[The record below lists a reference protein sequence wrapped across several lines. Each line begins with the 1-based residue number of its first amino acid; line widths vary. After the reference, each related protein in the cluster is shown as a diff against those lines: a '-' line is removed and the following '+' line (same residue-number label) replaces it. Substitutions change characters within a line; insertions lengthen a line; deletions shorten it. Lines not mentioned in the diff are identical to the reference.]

1 MADTPM
7 VAQYKRIKAQ
17 HQDKILFFR
26 LGDFYEMFFEDAE
39 IAAREL
45 EITLTGR
52 DAGKGKRMPMCGVP
66 YHAADTYI
74 ARLLE
79 KGYKVAICEQVEDPR
94 TSTGL
99 VKREVTR
106 IVTPGT
112 FLDPQVM
119 EAKKNNYLAAV
130 AQYGTSLGLAYIDA
144 GTGDFKVT
152 GFRGTGQVDALRSEM
167 LRLQPA
173 ECLYPRDDGELQQL
187 IKELKPFFPVL
198 PSPRREEEFA
208 LAASLA
214 LLERELASVSLPE
227 GEEFQAGA
235 CAAGAILCYLRET
248 QRVDPIH
255 IKGLEAYRVSDYMVI
270 DGATRRN
277 LELTR
282 SLRNDKTRATLLG
295 VLDHTF
301 TAMGGRTL
309 RQWVEQPLLN
319 KERIAERLEAV
330 EDFVAE
336 SALRTAL
343 PDSLKGI
350 YDLERLMGKVVYQ
363 TATARDLLALK
374 RSLALLP
381 AIKEALAAA
390 KAPRLTSL
398 REALDPCTDLWQ
410 LLEAALNED
419 PPASLREG
427 NLIKTG
433 YHGEVD
439 RLRALTKKGR
449 KWLAE
454 LEVRERE
461 RTGIKN
467 LKVGYNK
474 VFGYYLEVTKSNLAA
489 VPQDYIRKQTLVNA
503 ERFITP
509 ELKEWEAE
517 ITGAQDR
524 CIELEYQL
532 FIELRQQVAGEI
544 ERVQRVAKIIGEIDA
559 LLSLA
564 QAAIK
569 YRYNKPTLTTD
580 NRIAIQDGRH
590 PVVEQMLTDT
600 PFVPNDTLL
609 DSQNQLLLITGPNMA
624 GKSTYIRQVALI
636 VLMAQ
641 MGSFVPARAAEIG
654 VVDRIFTRVGAADD
668 LASGQSTFMVE
679 MNEVGNILRNATS
692 NSLIILDE
700 IGRGTSTYDGLA
712 IARAVAEYILE
723 RLKAKTLFA
732 THYHELTT
740 LAKDYKQVKNYTI
753 AVEERGKDIIFLRRI
768 IPGASDRSYGIHV
781 ARLARLPEAVI
792 RRAEEILALLE
803 GEQEA
808 AKEIASTGFEPVQ
821 LDLFSFQERE
831 VLAALQCLDPLNMT
845 PLEALQAL
853 VELQSLLKGEDEGG
867 R

>member
-1 MADTPM
+1 SLP
-7 VAQYKRIKAQ
+7 
-17 HQDKILFFR
+17 
-26 LGDFYEMFFEDAE
+26 
-39 IAAREL
+39 
-45 EITLTGR
+45 
-52 DAGKGKRMPMCGVP
+52 
-66 YHAADTYI
+66 
-74 ARLLE
+74 
-79 KGYKVAICEQVEDPR
+79 
-94 TSTGL
+94 
-99 VKREVTR
+99 
-106 IVTPGT
+106 
-112 FLDPQVM
+112 
-119 EAKKNNYLAAV
+119 
-130 AQYGTSLGLAYIDA
+130 TSL
-144 GTGDFKVT
+144 T
-152 GFRGTGQVDALRSEM
+152 
-167 LRLQPA
+167 
-173 ECLYPRDDGELQQL
+173 
-187 IKELKPFFPVL
+187 
-198 PSPRREEEFA
+198 
-208 LAASLA
+208 
-214 LLERELASVSLPE
+214 LLERELASVNLPE

-235 CAAGAILCYLRET
+235 CAAGAILFYLRET
-248 QRVDPIH
+248 QKVDPIH

-270 DGATRRN
+270 DGTSRRN

-282 SLRNDKTRATLLG
+282 SLRGDKTRATLLG
-295 VLDHTF
+295 VLDYTF

-319 KERIAERLEAV
+319 KERIEERLEAV
-330 EDFVAE
+330 EDFVAD
-336 SALRTAL
+336 SALRTSL
-343 PDSLKGI
+343 PDSLKDI

-381 AIKEALAAA
+381 AIKEALAGVQASRLAA
-390 KAPRLTSL
+390 L

-410 LLEAALNED
+410 LLEDALNED
-419 PPASLREG
+419 PPAGLREG

-433 YHGEVD
+433 YHQEVD
-439 RLRALTKKGR
+439 RLRTMAQKGR

-467 LKVGYNK
+467 LKIGYNK
-474 VFGYYLEVTKSNLAA
+474 VFGYYLEVTKSNLDA

-532 FIELRQQVAGEI
+532 FLELRQRVAGEI
-544 ERVQRVAKIIGEIDA
+544 ERVQRVAKIIGEIDS

-564 QAAIK
+564 LAAIK
-569 YRYNKPTLTTD
+569 NRYNKPVLTTD
-580 NRIAIQDGRH
+580 NRIIIQGGRH

-609 DSQNQLLLITGPNMA
+609 DSQNQFLLITGPNMA

-641 MGSFVPARAAEIG
+641 MGSFVPAKAAEIG

-679 MNEVGNILRNATS
+679 MNEVGNILRNATG
-692 NSLIILDE
+692 NSLVILDE

-723 RLKAKTLFA
+723 KLGAKTLFA

-740 LAKDYKQVKNYTI
+740 LANDYQQVKNYTI
-753 AVEERGKDIIFLRRI
+753 AVEEQGKDIIFLRKI
-768 IPGASDRSYGIHV
+768 IPGASDRSYGVHV

-792 RRAEEILALLE
+792 RRAEEILTLLE
-803 GEQEA
+803 GDQDTAE
-808 AKEIASTGFEPVQ
+808 EIASSGPEPVQ

-831 VLAALQCLDPLNMT
+831 VLAAIQNLDPLNMT
-845 PLEALQAL
+845 PLEALQVL
-853 VELQSLLKGEDEGG
+853 VVLQSLLKGE
-867 R
+867 

>member
-17 HQDKILFFR
+17 HMDKILFFR

-66 YHAADTYI
+66 YHAADSYI

-79 KGYKVAICEQVEDPR
+79 KGYKVAICEQVEDPK

-112 FLDPQVM
+112 FLDPQVL

-130 AQYGTSLGLAYIDA
+130 AQYGTSLGMAIIDA

-152 GFRGTGQVDALRSEM
+152 GFNGPGQVEALRSEM

-173 ECLYPRDDGELQQL
+173 ECLYPQDDTELQQL
-187 IKELKPFFPVL
+187 IKELQQFFPVL
-198 PSPRREEEFA
+198 PSPRREGEF
-208 LAASLA
+208 SLPTSLT
-214 LLERELASVSLPE
+214 LLERELASVNLPE

-235 CAAGAILCYLRET
+235 CAAGAILFYLRET
-248 QRVDPIH
+248 QKVDPIH

-270 DGATRRN
+270 DGTSRRN

-282 SLRNDKTRATLLG
+282 SLRGDKTRATLLG
-295 VLDHTF
+295 VLDYTF

-319 KERIAERLEAV
+319 KERIEERLEAV
-330 EDFVAE
+330 EDFVAD
-336 SALRTAL
+336 SALRTSL
-343 PDSLKGI
+343 PDSLKDI

-381 AIKEALAAA
+381 AIKEALAGVQASRLAA
-390 KAPRLTSL
+390 L

-410 LLEAALNED
+410 LLEDALNED
-419 PPASLREG
+419 PPAGLREG

-433 YHGEVD
+433 YHQEVD
-439 RLRALTKKGR
+439 RLRTMAQKGR

-467 LKVGYNK
+467 LKIGYNK
-474 VFGYYLEVTKSNLAA
+474 VFGYYLEVTKSNLDA

-532 FIELRQQVAGEI
+532 FLELRQRVAGEI
-544 ERVQRVAKIIGEIDA
+544 ERVQRVAKIIGEIDS

-564 QAAIK
+564 LAAIK
-569 YRYNKPTLTTD
+569 NRYNKPVLTTD
-580 NRIAIQDGRH
+580 NRIIIQGGRH

-609 DSQNQLLLITGPNMA
+609 DSQNQFLLITGPNMA

-641 MGSFVPARAAEIG
+641 MGSFVPAKAAEIG

-679 MNEVGNILRNATS
+679 MNEVGNILRNATG
-692 NSLIILDE
+692 NSLVILDE

-723 RLKAKTLFA
+723 KLGAKTLFA

-740 LAKDYKQVKNYTI
+740 LANDYQQVKNYTI
-753 AVEERGKDIIFLRRI
+753 AVEEQGKDIIFLRKI
-768 IPGASDRSYGIHV
+768 IPGASDRSYGVHV

-792 RRAEEILALLE
+792 RRAEEILTLLE
-803 GEQEA
+803 GDQDTAE
-808 AKEIASTGFEPVQ
+808 EIASSGPEPVQ

-831 VLAALQCLDPLNMT
+831 VLAAIQNLDPLNMT
-845 PLEALQAL
+845 PLEALQVL
-853 VELQSLLKGEDEGG
+853 VVLQSLLKGE
-867 R
+867 

>member
-17 HQDKILFFR
+17 HMDKILFFR

-66 YHAADTYI
+66 YHAADSYI

-79 KGYKVAICEQVEDPR
+79 KGYKVAICEQVEDPK

-112 FLDPQVM
+112 FLDPQVL

-130 AQYGTSLGLAYIDA
+130 AQYGTSLGMAIIDA

-152 GFRGTGQVDALRSEM
+152 GFNGPGQVEALRSEM

-173 ECLYPRDDGELQQL
+173 ECLYPQDDTELQQL
-187 IKELKPFFPVL
+187 IKELQQFFPVL
-198 PSPRREEEFA
+198 PSPRREGEF
-208 LAASLA
+208 SLPTSLT
-214 LLERELASVSLPE
+214 LLERELASVNLPE

-235 CAAGAILCYLRET
+235 CAAGAILFYLRET
-248 QRVDPIH
+248 QKVDPIH

-270 DGATRRN
+270 DGTSRRN

-282 SLRNDKTRATLLG
+282 SLRGDKTRATLLG
-295 VLDHTF
+295 VLDYTF

-319 KERIAERLEAV
+319 KERIEERLEAV
-330 EDFVAE
+330 EDFVAD
-336 SALRTAL
+336 SALRTSL
-343 PDSLKGI
+343 PDSLKDI

-381 AIKEALAAA
+381 AIKEALAGVQASRLAA
-390 KAPRLTSL
+390 L

-410 LLEAALNED
+410 LLEDALNED
-419 PPASLREG
+419 PPAGLREG

-433 YHGEVD
+433 YHQEVD
-439 RLRALTKKGR
+439 RLRTMAQKGR

-467 LKVGYNK
+467 LKIGYNK
-474 VFGYYLEVTKSNLAA
+474 VFGYYLEVTKSNLDA

-532 FIELRQQVAGEI
+532 FLELRQRVAGEI
-544 ERVQRVAKIIGEIDA
+544 ERVQRVAKIIGEIDS

-564 QAAIK
+564 LAAIK
-569 YRYNKPTLTTD
+569 NRYNKPVLTTD
-580 NRIAIQDGRH
+580 DRIIIQGGRH

-609 DSQNQLLLITGPNMA
+609 DSQNQFLLITGPNMA

-641 MGSFVPARAAEIG
+641 MGSFVPAKAAEIG

-679 MNEVGNILRNATS
+679 MNEVGNILRNATG
-692 NSLIILDE
+692 NSLVILDE

-723 RLKAKTLFA
+723 KLGAKTLFA

-740 LAKDYKQVKNYTI
+740 LANDYQQVKNYTI
-753 AVEERGKDIIFLRRI
+753 AVEEQGKDIIFLRKI
-768 IPGASDRSYGIHV
+768 IPGASDRSYGVHV

-792 RRAEEILALLE
+792 RRAEEILTLLE
-803 GEQEA
+803 GDQDTAE
-808 AKEIASTGFEPVQ
+808 EIASSGPEPVQ

-831 VLAALQCLDPLNMT
+831 VLAAIQNLDPLNMT
-845 PLEALQAL
+845 PLEALQVL
-853 VELQSLLKGEDEGG
+853 VVLQSLLKGE
-867 R
+867 

>member
-17 HQDKILFFR
+17 HMDKILFFR

-66 YHAADTYI
+66 YHAADSYI

-79 KGYKVAICEQVEDPR
+79 KGYKVAICEQVEDPK

-112 FLDPQVM
+112 FLDPQVL

-130 AQYGTSLGLAYIDA
+130 APYGTSLGMAIIDA

-152 GFRGTGQVDALRSEM
+152 GFNGPGQVEALRSEM

-173 ECLYPRDDGELQQL
+173 ECLYPQDDTELQQL
-187 IKELKPFFPVL
+187 IKELQQFFPVL
-198 PSPRREEEFA
+198 PSPRREGEF
-208 LAASLA
+208 SLPTSLT
-214 LLERELASVSLPE
+214 LLERELASVNLPE

-235 CAAGAILCYLRET
+235 CAAGAILFYLRET
-248 QRVDPIH
+248 QKVDPIH

-270 DGATRRN
+270 DGTSRRN

-282 SLRNDKTRATLLG
+282 SLRGDKTRATLLG
-295 VLDHTF
+295 VLDYTF

-319 KERIAERLEAV
+319 KERIEERLEAV
-330 EDFVAE
+330 EDFVAD
-336 SALRTAL
+336 SALRTSL
-343 PDSLKGI
+343 PDSLKDI

-374 RSLALLP
+374 ISLALLP
-381 AIKEALAAA
+381 AIKEALAGVQASRLAA
-390 KAPRLTSL
+390 L

-410 LLEAALNED
+410 LLEDALNED
-419 PPASLREG
+419 PPAGLREG

-433 YHGEVD
+433 YHQEVD
-439 RLRALTKKGR
+439 RLRTMAQKGR

-467 LKVGYNK
+467 LKIGYNK
-474 VFGYYLEVTKSNLAA
+474 VFGYYLEVTKSNLDA

-532 FIELRQQVAGEI
+532 FLELRQRVAGEI
-544 ERVQRVAKIIGEIDA
+544 ERVQRVAKIIGEIDS

-564 QAAIK
+564 LAAIK
-569 YRYNKPTLTTD
+569 NRYNKPVLTTD
-580 NRIAIQDGRH
+580 NRIIIQGGRH

-609 DSQNQLLLITGPNMA
+609 DSQNQFLLITGPNMA

-641 MGSFVPARAAEIG
+641 MGSFVPAKAAEIG

-679 MNEVGNILRNATS
+679 MNEVGNILRNATG
-692 NSLIILDE
+692 NSLVILDE

-723 RLKAKTLFA
+723 KLGAKTLFA

-740 LAKDYKQVKNYTI
+740 LANDYQQVKNYTI
-753 AVEERGKDIIFLRRI
+753 AVEEQGKDIIFLRKI
-768 IPGASDRSYGIHV
+768 IPGASDRSYGVHV

-792 RRAEEILALLE
+792 RRAEEILTLLE
-803 GEQEA
+803 GDQDTAE
-808 AKEIASTGFEPVQ
+808 EIASSGPEPVQ

-831 VLAALQCLDPLNMT
+831 VLAAIQNLDPLNMT
-845 PLEALQAL
+845 PLEALQVL
-853 VELQSLLKGEDEGG
+853 VVLQSLLKGE
-867 R
+867 

>member
-17 HQDKILFFR
+17 HMDKILFFR

-66 YHAADTYI
+66 YHAADSYI

-79 KGYKVAICEQVEDPR
+79 KGYKVAICEQVEDPK

-112 FLDPQVM
+112 FLDPQVL

-130 AQYGTSLGLAYIDA
+130 AQYGTSLGMAIIDA

-152 GFRGTGQVDALRSEM
+152 GFNGPGQVEALRSEM

-173 ECLYPRDDGELQQL
+173 ECLYPQDDTELQQL
-187 IKELKPFFPVL
+187 IKELQQFFPVL
-198 PSPRREEEFA
+198 PSPRREGEF
-208 LAASLA
+208 SLPTSLT
-214 LLERELASVSLPE
+214 LLERELASVNLPE

-235 CAAGAILCYLRET
+235 CAAGAILFYLRET
-248 QRVDPIH
+248 QKVDPIH

-270 DGATRRN
+270 DGTSRRN

-282 SLRNDKTRATLLG
+282 SLRGDKTRATLLG
-295 VLDHTF
+295 VLDYTF

-319 KERIAERLEAV
+319 KERIEERLEAV
-330 EDFVAE
+330 EDFVAD
-336 SALRTAL
+336 SALRTSL
-343 PDSLKGI
+343 PDSLKDI

-381 AIKEALAAA
+381 AIKEALAGVQASRLAA
-390 KAPRLTSL
+390 L

-410 LLEAALNED
+410 LLEDALNED
-419 PPASLREG
+419 PPAGLREG

-433 YHGEVD
+433 YHQEVD
-439 RLRALTKKGR
+439 RLRTMAQKGR

-467 LKVGYNK
+467 LKIGYNK
-474 VFGYYLEVTKSNLAA
+474 VFGYYLEVTKSNLDA

-532 FIELRQQVAGEI
+532 FLELRQRVAGEI
-544 ERVQRVAKIIGEIDA
+544 ERVQRVAKIIGEIDS

-564 QAAIK
+564 LAAIK
-569 YRYNKPTLTTD
+569 NRYNKPVLTTD
-580 NRIAIQDGRH
+580 NRIIIQGGRH

-609 DSQNQLLLITGPNMA
+609 DSQNQFLLITGPNMA

-641 MGSFVPARAAEIG
+641 MGSFVPAKAAEIG

-679 MNEVGNILRNATS
+679 MNEVGNILRNATG
-692 NSLIILDE
+692 NSLVILDE

-723 RLKAKTLFA
+723 KLGAKTLFA

-740 LAKDYKQVKNYTI
+740 LANDYQQVKNYTI
-753 AVEERGKDIIFLRRI
+753 AVEEQGKDIIFLRKI
-768 IPGASDRSYGIHV
+768 IPGASDRSYGVHV

-792 RRAEEILALLE
+792 RRAEEILTLLE
-803 GEQEA
+803 GDQDTAE
-808 AKEIASTGFEPVQ
+808 EIASSGPEPVQ
-821 LDLFSFQERE
+821 LDLFPFR
-831 VLAALQCLDPLNMT
+831 
-845 PLEALQAL
+845 
-853 VELQSLLKGEDEGG
+853 KG
-867 R
+867 RCWPPYRIWIP

>member
-1 MADTPM
+1 M
-7 VAQYKRIKAQ
+7 KAQ
-17 HQDKILFFR
+17 HMDKILFFR

-66 YHAADTYI
+66 YHAADSYI

-79 KGYKVAICEQVEDPR
+79 KGYKVAICEQVEDPK

-112 FLDPQVM
+112 FLDPQVL

-130 AQYGTSLGLAYIDA
+130 AQYGTSLGMAIIDA

-152 GFRGTGQVDALRSEM
+152 GFNGPGQVEALRSEM

-173 ECLYPRDDGELQQL
+173 ECLYPQDDTELQQL
-187 IKELKPFFPVL
+187 IKELQQFFPVL
-198 PSPRREEEFA
+198 PSPRREGEF
-208 LAASLA
+208 SLPTSLT
-214 LLERELASVSLPE
+214 LLERELASVNLPE

-235 CAAGAILCYLRET
+235 CAAGAILFYLRET
-248 QRVDPIH
+248 QKVDPIH

-270 DGATRRN
+270 DGTSRRN

-282 SLRNDKTRATLLG
+282 SLRGDKTRATLLG
-295 VLDHTF
+295 VLDYTF

-319 KERIAERLEAV
+319 KERIEERLEAV
-330 EDFVAE
+330 EDFVAD
-336 SALRTAL
+336 SALRTSL
-343 PDSLKGI
+343 PDSLKDI

-381 AIKEALAAA
+381 AIKEALAGVQASRLAA
-390 KAPRLTSL
+390 L

-410 LLEAALNED
+410 LLEDALNED
-419 PPASLREG
+419 PPAGLREG

-433 YHGEVD
+433 YHQEVD
-439 RLRALTKKGR
+439 RLRTMAQKGR

-467 LKVGYNK
+467 LKIGYNK
-474 VFGYYLEVTKSNLAA
+474 VFGYYLEVTKSNLDA

-532 FIELRQQVAGEI
+532 FLELRQRVAGEI
-544 ERVQRVAKIIGEIDA
+544 ERVQRVAKIIGEIDS

-564 QAAIK
+564 LAAIK
-569 YRYNKPTLTTD
+569 NRYNKPVLTTD
-580 NRIAIQDGRH
+580 NRIIIQGGRH

-609 DSQNQLLLITGPNMA
+609 DSQNQFLLITGPNMA

-641 MGSFVPARAAEIG
+641 MGSFVPAKAAEIG

-679 MNEVGNILRNATS
+679 MNEVGNILRNATG
-692 NSLIILDE
+692 NSLVILDE

-723 RLKAKTLFA
+723 KLGAKTLFA

-740 LAKDYKQVKNYTI
+740 LANDYQQVKNYTI
-753 AVEERGKDIIFLRRI
+753 AVEEQGKDIIFLRKI
-768 IPGASDRSYGIHV
+768 IPGASDRSYGVHV

-792 RRAEEILALLE
+792 RRAEEILTLLE
-803 GEQEA
+803 GDQDTAE
-808 AKEIASTGFEPVQ
+808 EIASSGPEPVQ

-831 VLAALQCLDPLNMT
+831 VLAAIQNLDPLNMT
-845 PLEALQAL
+845 PLEALQVL
-853 VELQSLLKGEDEGG
+853 VVLQSLLKGE
-867 R
+867 

>member
-1 MADTPM
+1 MQMADTPM

-17 HQDKILFFR
+17 HTDKILFFR

-66 YHAADTYI
+66 YHAADNYI

-79 KGYKVAICEQVEDPR
+79 KGYKVAICEQVEDPK

-99 VKREVTR
+99 VEREVTR

-112 FLDPQVM
+112 FLDPQVL

-130 AQYGTSLGLAYIDA
+130 AKFGTSLGLAVIDA
-144 GTGDFKVT
+144 GTGDFRVT
-152 GFRGTGQVDALRSEM
+152 GFNGTGQVDSWRSEM

-173 ECLYPRDDGELQQL
+173 ECLYPQDDSEIQQLLKELQL
-187 IKELKPFFPVL
+187 FFPVL
-198 PSPRREEEFA
+198 PSPRREREFA
-208 LAASLA
+208 LAESLT
-214 LLERELASVSLPE
+214 LLETELDAVSLPE

-235 CAAGAILCYLRET
+235 CAAGAILFYLRET
-248 QRVDPIH
+248 QKVNLIH
-255 IKGLEAYRVSDYMVI
+255 IKQLKPYRVSDYMVI
-270 DGATRRN
+270 DGTTRRN

-282 SLRNDKTRATLLG
+282 NLRSDKTRATLLG
-295 VLDHTF
+295 VLDYTF

-309 RQWVEQPLLN
+309 RQWVEQPLLK
-319 KERIAERLEAV
+319 KEMIEERLESV
-330 EDFVAE
+330 ENFVAD

-343 PDSLKGI
+343 PNSLKGI

-381 AIKEALAAA
+381 SIKETLVEVQ
-390 KAPRLTSL
+390 APRLASL
-398 REALDPCTDLWQ
+398 REELDTCTDLWQ
-410 LLEAALNED
+410 LLEEALNED
-419 PPASLREG
+419 PPAGLREG
-427 NLIKTG
+427 NLIKAG
-433 YHGEVD
+433 YHQEID
-439 RLRALTKKGR
+439 RLRAMTQKGR

-454 LEVRERE
+454 LEIRERE
-461 RTGIKN
+461 RTGIKS

-474 VFGYYLEVTKSNLAA
+474 VFGYYLEVTKSNLQA

-532 FIELRQQVAGEI
+532 FLELRQRLAGEI
-544 ERVQRVAKIIGEIDA
+544 ERVQRVAKIIGELDSI
-559 LLSLA
+559 LSLA

-569 YRYNKPTLTTD
+569 NRYHKPVLAQD
-580 NRIAIQDGRH
+580 NRIKIQAGRH
-590 PVVEQMLTDT
+590 PVVEQMLADS

-609 DSQNQLLLITGPNMA
+609 DNGQNQFLLITGPNMA

-636 VLMAQ
+636 VLMTQ
-641 MGSFVPARAAEIG
+641 MGSFVPAKAAEIG

-679 MNEVGNILRNATS
+679 MNEVGNILRNATG

-700 IGRGTSTYDGLA
+700 IGRGTSTYDGLS

-723 RLKAKTLFA
+723 RLGAKTLFA

-740 LAKDYKQVKNYTI
+740 LSNDYKQVKNYTI
-753 AVEERGKDIIFLRRI
+753 AVEERGKNIIFLRRI
-768 IPGASDRSYGIHV
+768 IPGGSDRSYGIHV
-781 ARLARLPEAVI
+781 ARLAKLPEDVI
-792 RRAEEILALLE
+792 RRAEEILDLLE
-803 GEQEA
+803 RGQEA
-808 AKEIASTGFEPVQ
+808 GKEIASTGSEPVQ

-831 VLAALQCLDPLNMT
+831 VLAALQELDPLNMT

-853 VELQSLLKGEDEGG
+853 VDLQSLLKGE
-867 R
+867 

>member
-17 HQDKILFFR
+17 HMDKILFFR

-66 YHAADTYI
+66 YHAADSYI

-79 KGYKVAICEQVEDPR
+79 KGYKVAICEQVEDPK

-112 FLDPQVM
+112 FLDPQVL

-130 AQYGTSLGLAYIDA
+130 AQYGTSLGMAIIDA

-152 GFRGTGQVDALRSEM
+152 GFNGPGQVEALRSEM

-173 ECLYPRDDGELQQL
+173 ECLYPQDDTELQQL
-187 IKELKPFFPVL
+187 IKELQQFFPVL
-198 PSPRREEEFA
+198 PSPRREGEF
-208 LAASLA
+208 SLPTSLT
-214 LLERELASVSLPE
+214 LLERELASVNLPE

-235 CAAGAILCYLRET
+235 CAAGAILFYLRET
-248 QRVDPIH
+248 QKVDPIH

-270 DGATRRN
+270 DGTSRRN

-282 SLRNDKTRATLLG
+282 SLRGDKTRATLLG
-295 VLDHTF
+295 VLDYTF

-319 KERIAERLEAV
+319 KERIEERLEAV
-330 EDFVAE
+330 EDFVAD
-336 SALRTAL
+336 SALRTSL
-343 PDSLKGI
+343 PDSLKDI

-381 AIKEALAAA
+381 AIKEALAGVQASRLAA
-390 KAPRLTSL
+390 L

-410 LLEAALNED
+410 LLEDALNED
-419 PPASLREG
+419 PPAGLREG

-433 YHGEVD
+433 YHQEVD
-439 RLRALTKKGR
+439 RLRTMAQKGR

-467 LKVGYNK
+467 LKIGYNK
-474 VFGYYLEVTKSNLAA
+474 VFGYYLEVTKSNLDA

-532 FIELRQQVAGEI
+532 FLELRQRVAGEI
-544 ERVQRVAKIIGEIDA
+544 ERVQRVAKIIGEIDS

-564 QAAIK
+564 LAAIK
-569 YRYNKPTLTTD
+569 NRYNKPVLTTD
-580 NRIAIQDGRH
+580 NRFIIQGGLH

-609 DSQNQLLLITGPNMA
+609 DSQNQFLLITGPNMA

-641 MGSFVPARAAEIG
+641 MGSFVPAKAAEIG

-679 MNEVGNILRNATS
+679 MNEVGNILRNATG
-692 NSLIILDE
+692 NSLVILDE

-723 RLKAKTLFA
+723 KLGAKTLFA

-740 LAKDYKQVKNYTI
+740 LANDYQQVKNYTI
-753 AVEERGKDIIFLRRI
+753 AVEEQGKDIIFLRKI
-768 IPGASDRSYGIHV
+768 IPGASDRSYGVHV

-792 RRAEEILALLE
+792 RRAEEILTLLE
-803 GEQEA
+803 GDQDTAE
-808 AKEIASTGFEPVQ
+808 EIASSGPEPVQ

-831 VLAALQCLDPLNMT
+831 VLAAIQNLDPLNMT
-845 PLEALQAL
+845 PLEALQVL
-853 VELQSLLKGEDEGG
+853 VVLQSLLKGE
-867 R
+867 

>member
-1 MADTPM
+1 MPMADTPM

-17 HQDKILFFR
+17 HMDKILFFR

-66 YHAADTYI
+66 YHAADSYI

-79 KGYKVAICEQVEDPR
+79 KGYKVAICEQVEDPK

-112 FLDPQVM
+112 FLDPQVL

-130 AQYGTSLGLAYIDA
+130 AQYGTSLGMAIIDA

-152 GFRGTGQVDALRSEM
+152 GFNGPGQVEALRSEM

-173 ECLYPRDDGELQQL
+173 ECLYPQDDTELQQL
-187 IKELKPFFPVL
+187 IKELQQFFPVL
-198 PSPRREEEFA
+198 PSPRREGEF
-208 LAASLA
+208 SLPTSLT
-214 LLERELASVSLPE
+214 LLERELASVNLPE

-235 CAAGAILCYLRET
+235 CAAGAILFYLRET
-248 QRVDPIH
+248 QKVDPIH

-270 DGATRRN
+270 DGTSRRN

-282 SLRNDKTRATLLG
+282 SLRGDKTRATLLG
-295 VLDHTF
+295 VLDYTF

-319 KERIAERLEAV
+319 KERIEERLEAV
-330 EDFVAE
+330 EDFVAD
-336 SALRTAL
+336 SALRTSL
-343 PDSLKGI
+343 PDSLKDI

-381 AIKEALAAA
+381 AIKEALAGVQASRLAA
-390 KAPRLTSL
+390 L

-410 LLEAALNED
+410 LLEDALNED
-419 PPASLREG
+419 PPAGLREG

-433 YHGEVD
+433 YHQEVD
-439 RLRALTKKGR
+439 RLRTMAQKGR

-467 LKVGYNK
+467 LKIGYNK
-474 VFGYYLEVTKSNLAA
+474 VFGYYLEVTKSNLDA

-532 FIELRQQVAGEI
+532 FLELRQRVAGEI
-544 ERVQRVAKIIGEIDA
+544 ERVQRVAKIIGEIDS

-564 QAAIK
+564 LAAIK
-569 YRYNKPTLTTD
+569 NRYNKPVLTTD
-580 NRIAIQDGRH
+580 DRIIIQGGRH

-609 DSQNQLLLITGPNMA
+609 DSQNQFLLITGPNMA

-641 MGSFVPARAAEIG
+641 MGSFVPAKAAEIG

-679 MNEVGNILRNATS
+679 MNEVGNILRNATG
-692 NSLIILDE
+692 NSLVILDE

-723 RLKAKTLFA
+723 KLGAKTLFA

-740 LAKDYKQVKNYTI
+740 LANDYQQVKNYTI
-753 AVEERGKDIIFLRRI
+753 AVEEQGKDIIFLRKI
-768 IPGASDRSYGIHV
+768 IPGASDRSYGVHV

-792 RRAEEILALLE
+792 RRAEEILTLLE
-803 GEQEA
+803 GDQDTAE
-808 AKEIASTGFEPVQ
+808 EIASSGPEPVQ

-831 VLAALQCLDPLNMT
+831 VLAAIQNLDPLNMT
-845 PLEALQAL
+845 PLEALQVL
-853 VELQSLLKGEDEGG
+853 VVLQSLLKGE
-867 R
+867 

>member
-1 MADTPM
+1 MVDTPM

-17 HQDKILFFR
+17 HMDKILFFR

-66 YHAADTYI
+66 YHAADSYI

-79 KGYKVAICEQVEDPR
+79 KGYKVAICEQVEDPK

-112 FLDPQVM
+112 FLDPQVL

-130 AQYGTSLGLAYIDA
+130 AQYGTSLGMAIIDA

-152 GFRGTGQVDALRSEM
+152 GFNGPGQVEALRSEM

-173 ECLYPRDDGELQQL
+173 ECLYPQDDTELQQL
-187 IKELKPFFPVL
+187 IKELQQFFPVL
-198 PSPRREEEFA
+198 PSPRREGEF
-208 LAASLA
+208 SLPTSLT
-214 LLERELASVSLPE
+214 LLERELASVNLPE

-235 CAAGAILCYLRET
+235 CAAGAILFYLRET
-248 QRVDPIH
+248 QKVDPIH

-270 DGATRRN
+270 DGTSRRN

-282 SLRNDKTRATLLG
+282 SLRGDKTRATLLG
-295 VLDHTF
+295 VLDYTF

-319 KERIAERLEAV
+319 KERIEERLEAV
-330 EDFVAE
+330 EDFVAD
-336 SALRTAL
+336 SALRTSL
-343 PDSLKGI
+343 PDSLKDI

-381 AIKEALAAA
+381 AIKEALAGVQASRLAA
-390 KAPRLTSL
+390 L

-410 LLEAALNED
+410 LLEDALNED
-419 PPASLREG
+419 PPAGLREG

-433 YHGEVD
+433 YHQEVD
-439 RLRALTKKGR
+439 RLRTMAQKGR

-467 LKVGYNK
+467 LKIGYNK
-474 VFGYYLEVTKSNLAA
+474 VFGYYLEVTKSNLDA

-532 FIELRQQVAGEI
+532 FLELRQRVAGEI
-544 ERVQRVAKIIGEIDA
+544 ERVQRVAKIIGEIDS

-564 QAAIK
+564 LAAIK
-569 YRYNKPTLTTD
+569 NRYNKPVLTTD
-580 NRIAIQDGRH
+580 NRIIIQGGRH

-609 DSQNQLLLITGPNMA
+609 DSQNQFLLITGPNMA

-641 MGSFVPARAAEIG
+641 MGSFVPAKAAEIG

-679 MNEVGNILRNATS
+679 MNEVGNILRNATG
-692 NSLIILDE
+692 NSLVILDE

-723 RLKAKTLFA
+723 KLGAKTLFA

-740 LAKDYKQVKNYTI
+740 LANDYQQVKNYTI
-753 AVEERGKDIIFLRRI
+753 AVEEQGKDIIFLRKI
-768 IPGASDRSYGIHV
+768 IPGASDRSYGVHV

-792 RRAEEILALLE
+792 RRAEEILTLLE
-803 GEQEA
+803 GDQDTAE
-808 AKEIASTGFEPVQ
+808 EIASSGPEPVQ

-831 VLAALQCLDPLNMT
+831 VLAAIQNLDPLNMT
-845 PLEALQAL
+845 PLEALQVL
-853 VELQSLLKGEDEGG
+853 VVLQSLLKGE
-867 R
+867 

>member
-1 MADTPM
+1 MPMADTPM

-17 HQDKILFFR
+17 HMDKILFFR

-66 YHAADTYI
+66 YHAADSYI

-79 KGYKVAICEQVEDPR
+79 KGYKVAICEQVEDPK

-112 FLDPQVM
+112 FLDPQVL

-130 AQYGTSLGLAYIDA
+130 AQYGTSLGMAIIDA

-152 GFRGTGQVDALRSEM
+152 GFNGPGQVEALRSEM

-173 ECLYPRDDGELQQL
+173 ECLYPQDDTELQQL
-187 IKELKPFFPVL
+187 IKELQQFFPVL
-198 PSPRREEEFA
+198 PSPRREGEF
-208 LAASLA
+208 SLPTSLT
-214 LLERELASVSLPE
+214 LLERELASVNLPE

-235 CAAGAILCYLRET
+235 CAAGAILFYLRET
-248 QRVDPIH
+248 QKVDPIH

-270 DGATRRN
+270 DGTSRRN

-282 SLRNDKTRATLLG
+282 SLRGDKTRATLLG
-295 VLDHTF
+295 VLDYTF

-319 KERIAERLEAV
+319 KERIEERLEAV
-330 EDFVAE
+330 EDFVAD
-336 SALRTAL
+336 SALRTSL
-343 PDSLKGI
+343 PDSLKDI

-381 AIKEALAAA
+381 AIKEALAGVQASRLAA
-390 KAPRLTSL
+390 L

-410 LLEAALNED
+410 LLEDALNED
-419 PPASLREG
+419 PPAGLREG

-433 YHGEVD
+433 YHQEVD
-439 RLRALTKKGR
+439 RLRTMAQKGR

-467 LKVGYNK
+467 LKIGYNK
-474 VFGYYLEVTKSNLAA
+474 VFGYYLEVTKSNLDA

-532 FIELRQQVAGEI
+532 FLELRQRVAGEI
-544 ERVQRVAKIIGEIDA
+544 ERVQRVAKIIGEIDS

-564 QAAIK
+564 LAAIK
-569 YRYNKPTLTTD
+569 NRYNKPVLTTD
-580 NRIAIQDGRH
+580 NRIIIQGGRH

-609 DSQNQLLLITGPNMA
+609 DSQNQFLLITGPNMA

-641 MGSFVPARAAEIG
+641 MGSFVPAKAAEIG

-679 MNEVGNILRNATS
+679 MNEVGNILRNATG
-692 NSLIILDE
+692 NSLVILDE

-723 RLKAKTLFA
+723 KLGAKTLFA

-740 LAKDYKQVKNYTI
+740 LANDYQQVKNYTI
-753 AVEERGKDIIFLRRI
+753 AVEEQGKDIIFLRKI
-768 IPGASDRSYGIHV
+768 IPGASDRSYGVHV

-792 RRAEEILALLE
+792 RRAEEILTLLE
-803 GEQEA
+803 GDQDTAE
-808 AKEIASTGFEPVQ
+808 EIASSGPEPVQ

-831 VLAALQCLDPLNMT
+831 VLAAIQNLDPLNMT
-845 PLEALQAL
+845 PLEALQVL
-853 VELQSLLKGEDEGG
+853 VVLQSLLKGE
-867 R
+867 